1 MVEPQAGK
9 YASHR
14 HTQMVIASNQ
24 TCFVQTGF
32 GITTHIPEWN
42 TRPVWLVHNTMSW
55 VPLPCGKQVSVPL
68 PVSFP
73 FPSFLLHG
81 CGLYCINYL
90 VFPSQNEF
98 SRKQYYIVTIEV
110 NALATLG
117 WSEWES
123 VTQLPPARGI
133 QCEFHLKV
141 RTGTTQAQ
149 FHSSYHHYLPNY
161 CVSCS
166 HLLKGQLSRLKL
178 QEIWNISGLNF
189 FCQRRWLTF
198 LKM

>member
-1 MVEPQAGK
+1 
-9 YASHR
+9 
-14 HTQMVIASNQ
+14 
-24 TCFVQTGF
+24 
-32 GITTHIPEWN
+32 
-42 TRPVWLVHNTMSW
+42 
-55 VPLPCGKQVSVPL
+55 
-68 PVSFP
+68 
-73 FPSFLLHG
+73 
-81 CGLYCINYL
+81 
-90 VFPSQNEF
+90 
-98 SRKQYYIVTIEV
+98 
-110 NALATLG
+110 
-117 WSEWES
+117 

-189 FCQRRWLTF
+189 FLSETVINLFEDVRETHLVKLPCNLGRVKYPAEIGQMHMGMVH
-198 LKM
+198 KA